1 MGVERMTFSQFIY
14 SLLFVMYAS
23 FIFALPLIA
32 ICIIGKA
39 VIEVIR
45 YVSKNLPCQSGRE
58 QENKRG

>member
-23 FIFALPLIA
+23 FIFALPVIA

-39 VIEVIR
+39 IIDVIK
-45 YVSKNLPCQSGRE
+45 YVGKKRRE
-58 QENKRG
+58 